1 MAPFTSDCFST
12 GLAIVFGLTQIRRA
26 EAFLAGPEGYLPSR
40 EDLADAFNCVWLA
53 LRFADLWPEEVR
65 DRAAGLIVAMLR
77 HGPYHETARR
87 MSGEEVREFVA
98 LVRKFV
104 DDADRARG
112 MPADVRQGVGEPGA
126 SALARRHVTLGV
138 VAQPE

>member
-1 MAPFTSDCFST
+1 MVFG
-12 GLAIVFGLTQIRRA
+12 GLAAVFGLTQIRRA
-26 EAFLAGPEGYLPSR
+26 EAFLAGPDGYIPSR
-40 EDLADAFNCVWLA
+40 DDLADAFNCVWLA

-87 MSGEEVREFVA
+87 MSGDEVREFVT
-98 LVRKFV
+98 LVRRFV
-104 DDADRARG
+104 SDADQLKRS
-112 MPADVRQGVGEPGA
+112 PADGREGIGEAG
-126 SALARRHVTLGV
+126 SVRRHVTLGV